1 MRTDTAKSLIRTALL
16 QLIIAHG
23 MSVREY
29 NEVKK
34 TAGLDYQQEKD
45 LAMVDFKLRMYK
57 LSRTNI
63 NKPQHA
69 NF

>member
-1 MRTDTAKSLIRTALL
+1 
-16 QLIIAHG
+16 

-45 LAMVDFKLRMYK
+45 LAMVDFKLRMYT
-57 LSRTNI
+57 LSITNI
-63 NKPQHA
+63 NTPQHA

>member
-1 MRTDTAKSLIRTALL
+1 MKTNTAKSLIRTALL

-34 TAGLDYQQEKD
+34 TVGLDYQQEKD
-45 LAMVDFKLRMYK
+45 LAMVDFKLRMYT
-57 LSRTNI
+57 LSITNI
-63 NKPQHA
+63 NTP
-69 NF
+69 